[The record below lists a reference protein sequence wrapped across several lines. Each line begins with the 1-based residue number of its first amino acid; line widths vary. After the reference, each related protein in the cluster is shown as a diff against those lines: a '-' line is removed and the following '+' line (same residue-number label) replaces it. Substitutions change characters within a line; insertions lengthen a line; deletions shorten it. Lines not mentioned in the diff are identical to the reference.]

1 METPIGLFRAHVTP
15 IDRLVQ
21 TTVGRQEMLEDLLE
35 KLRRNAGKKGGQH
48 YLFIGPR
55 GIGKTHFLTLVEN
68 AVESERP
75 LAGLYTVIRFPEE
88 NNRILSFAD
97 ILLEIVRNLGEAEGN
112 GEWKDIHSS
121 LSTMEEDQE
130 IIDAAVPRLKHYQEH
145 TGKTLL
151 LLMENLDSLF
161 SEQIKNEQ
169 DIHRFRTFLMDSP
182 SATLI
187 GTSPVYFPGLTS
199 AQRPFYEFFDIQV
212 LEDLSEE
219 QTLELVRKN
228 LELEKRGD
236 LLDEIDNLSPKI
248 RALHTMTGG
257 NPRLTMM
264 LYELIAHEN
273 ILDVRTQ
280 FQKLLDQ
287 ITPFYQ
293 HRMKD
298 LAPQERALLE
308 AMALMRTQPRTPAG
322 IAARMRKPP
331 QQVSSL
337 LKRMIKGGY
346 LTVSENPRDKRSR
359 IYRIKEGFFD
369 LWLAMSESRLG
380 RKRLGYLVKF
390 FEVYYQ
396 DRLEREKK
404 RFELWQRIDDDVKKH
419 PKRDNDLEF
428 LDYLSELGDGP
439 ERFQAKLELS
449 LHSLKEGNALKAK
462 DLLMEVKPFASERRI
477 FTWMTE
483 QVMRWSESG
492 PVPDVS
498 QWFDG
503 LVEYWKTQRSG
514 DLEKAVA
521 IAQRLGLDLSG
532 RGLHRIRIEL
542 LQDALQ
548 CAIRPADK
556 IRIYLQ
562 IAESESMDG
571 QSDSALHTL
580 KTAFDLCEES
590 ESKEE
595 ESAIL
600 NNISQVY
607 KARGD
612 YETALKYLE
621 QSLEIGRD
629 IGDKKGEA
637 TILNNMGTIAHA
649 RGDYETALKYLEQS
663 LEIGRDIGNKAG
675 EGATLNNIGGIHRA
689 RGDYETALKYLK
701 QSLKIHR
708 EIGDKAGEGTT
719 LNNISG
725 IYHARGDYE
734 TALKYLEQS
743 LKIRREIGD
752 KAGEGA
758 ALNNLSQIFDS
769 RGDYERALKYLE
781 QSLNI
786 RREIGDKAGEGA
798 TLNNIGAIHRACGD
812 YETALK
818 YLEQSIK
825 IQREIGNKAAE
836 GATFNNVSHI
846 YRARGDDDTALK
858 YLEQSLN
865 IRREIGDKAGEA
877 TSLNNISQI
886 YKARGNHEKAVKYLE
901 QSMKIQREIG
911 DRPGMIS
918 TLHNMA
924 HIALESNDVNKALD
938 YWYEALSI
946 SMETRNAEGIFH
958 VAGSVGQVLAG
969 LGEKDQAAKLLKLA
983 AQVGRQAG
991 FPDTD
996 QVEEILKSLAG

>member
-1 METPIGLFRAHVTP
+1 
-15 IDRLVQ
+15 
-21 TTVGRQEMLEDLLE
+21 
-35 KLRRNAGKKGGQH
+35 
-48 YLFIGPR
+48 
-55 GIGKTHFLTLVEN
+55 
-68 AVESERP
+68 
-75 LAGLYTVIRFPEE
+75 
-88 NNRILSFAD
+88 
-97 ILLEIVRNLGEAEGN
+97 
-112 GEWKDIHSS
+112 
-121 LSTMEEDQE
+121 MEEDQE

-308 AMALMRTQPRTPAG
+308 AMAFMRTEPRTPAS

-346 LTVSENPRDKRSR
+346 LTVSKNPQDKRSR
-359 IYRIKEGFFD
+359 VYRIKEGFFD
-369 LWLAMSESRLG
+369 LWLAMSESRMG

-390 FEVYYQ
+390 FELYYLN
-396 DRLEREKK
+396 RVEREKK
-404 RFELWQRIDDDVKKH
+404 RSELWQKIEEDAKKQR
-419 PKRDNDLEF
+419 KRDNDLEF

-439 ERFQAKLELS
+439 ERFQNKFELS
-449 LHSLKEGNALKAK
+449 LHSLKEGNARKAK

-492 PVPDVS
+492 PVSDVS

-649 RGDYETALKYLEQS
+649 RGDYETALKYLE
-663 LEIGRDIGNKAG
+663 
-675 EGATLNNIGGIHRA
+675 
-689 RGDYETALKYLK
+689 

-877 TSLNNISQI
+877 TSLNNMSQI
-886 YKARGNHEKAVKYLE
+886 YTARGNHEKAVKYLE
-901 QSMKIQREIG
+901 QSIKIQREIG

>member
-21 TTVGRQEMLEDLLE
+21 TTVGRKEMLEDLLE
-35 KLRRNAGKKGGQH
+35 KLQRNAGKKGGQH

-68 AVESERP
+68 AVESREP

-97 ILLEIVRNLGEAEGN
+97 ILLEIARSLGEAEGN
-112 GEWKDIHSS
+112 GEWGDIHTS
-121 LSTMEEDQE
+121 LSTMEKDQE
-130 IIDAAVPRLKHYQEH
+130 IIDVAVPRLKHYQEQ

-169 DIHRFRTFLMDSP
+169 DIHRFRAFLMDSP

-212 LEDLSEE
+212 LEDLSEA
-219 QTLELVRKN
+219 QTLELVKRN
-228 LELEKRGD
+228 LELEKRAD
-236 LLDEIDNLSPKI
+236 LVDQLDKLSPKI
-248 RALHTMTGG
+248 MALHTMTGG

-264 LYELIAHEN
+264 LYELIAYEN
-273 ILDVRTQ
+273 ILDVKTQ

-308 AMALMRTQPRTPAG
+308 AMALMRTEPRTPAS

-331 QQVSSL
+331 QQISSL

-346 LTVSENPRDKRSR
+346 LTVSENPQDKRSR
-359 IYRIKEGFFD
+359 LYRIKEGFFD
-369 LWLAMSESRLG
+369 LWLAMSESRMG

-404 RFELWQRIDDDVKKH
+404 RFELLQRIDDDVKKH

-462 DLLMEVKPFASERRI
+462 DLLMELKPFASERGI

-483 QVMRWSESG
+483 QALRWSEG
-492 PVPDVS
+492 VPALDVS

-521 IAQRLGLDLSG
+521 IAQRLGMDLSG
-532 RGLHRIRIEL
+532 RGLHRIRIEF

-548 CAIRPADK
+548 CAAEPSDK
-556 IRIYLQ
+556 IRLYLR

-580 KTAFDLCEES
+580 KTALDLCEES
-590 ESKEE
+590 GSKEG
-595 ESAIL
+595 ESATL
-600 NNISQVY
+600 NDISQIY

-621 QSLEIGRD
+621 QSFEIVRN
-629 IGDKKGEA
+629 IGNKEGEA
-637 TILNNMGTIAHA
+637 SILNNMGTVA
-649 RGDYETALKYLEQS
+649 
-663 LEIGRDIGNKAG
+663 
-675 EGATLNNIGGIHRA
+675 
-689 RGDYETALKYLK
+689 
-701 QSLKIHR
+701 
-708 EIGDKAGEGTT
+708 
-719 LNNISG
+719 
-725 IYHARGDYE
+725 HARGDYE

-743 LKIRREIGD
+743 LKIRMEIGD
-752 KAGEGA
+752 KT
-758 ALNNLSQIFDS
+758 NV
-769 RGDYERALKYLE
+769 
-781 QSLNI
+781 
-786 RREIGDKAGEGA
+786 GA
-798 TLNNIGAIHRACGD
+798 TFNNIGAIYTARGD
-812 YETALK
+812 YKKALK

-825 IQREIGNKAAE
+825 IQREIG
-836 GATFNNVSHI
+836 
-846 YRARGDDDTALK
+846 
-858 YLEQSLN
+858 
-865 IRREIGDKAGEA
+865 
-877 TSLNNISQI
+877 
-886 YKARGNHEKAVKYLE
+886 
-901 QSMKIQREIG
+901 
-911 DRPGMIS
+911 DRPGMVPS
-918 TLHNMA
+918 LHNMA
-924 HIALESNDVNKALD
+924 HIAIEAKDVDKALD

-946 SMETRNAEGIFH
+946 AMEIRNAEGIFH
-958 VAGSVGQVLAG
+958 VAGSLGQLLAG
-969 LGEKDQAAKLLKLA
+969 IGEKEQATKLLKLA
-983 AQVGRQAG
+983 IQVGRQAG
-991 FPDTD
+991 FPGTD
-996 QVEEILKSLAG
+996 QVEEILKSSAG